1 MSRRGPEPTPA
12 GEGDAVL
19 GGAARD
25 DVAVFVTGGASGIG
39 AAVALLAAER
49 GARVAVV
56 DADAD
61 GAEATA
67 QAARDRG
74 APAALALGADVRD
87 ETQLEAALARC
98 TAELGLPAAVLANA
112 GIEVN
117 RPAHALA
124 LHDWE
129 RVLAVNLTGAFLT
142 ARLAIRR
149 LLDAGRPGSVV
160 CTSSPSAFVGHAGG
174 GNAAYGASKGGLS
187 AMVRSLAI
195 DYAGDGIRVNAVV
208 PGATDTPILLAGVP
222 AAERAREHA
231 RLTAA
236 AREQIPL
243 GRMAAPAEIARAVL
257 WLWSD
262 DSSYVTGS
270 HLVCDGGLMAKSANT
285 F

>member
-1 MSRRGPEPTPA
+1 MEAGPEPARA
-12 GEGDAVL
+12 GASPG
-19 GGAARD
+19 RD
-25 DVAVFVTGGASGIG
+25 DVAFVTGGASGIG
-39 AAVALLAAER
+39 SAVALLAAER

-67 QAARDRG
+67 RAARERG

-87 ETQLEAALARC
+87 EAQLDAALARC
-98 TAELGLPAAVLANA
+98 AEELGVATAVLANA

-117 RPAHALA
+117 GPAHRLA
-124 LHDWE
+124 LSDWE

-142 ARLAIRR
+142 ARLAIGR
-149 LLDAGRPGSVV
+149 LLEAGRAGSVV

-174 GNAAYGASKGGLS
+174 GNAAYGASKGGIS

-222 AAERAREHA
+222 AGERERTHA
-231 RLTAA
+231 RLVAA
-236 AREQIPL
+236 AAEQIPL
-243 GRMAAPAEIARAVL
+243 GRMAAPAEVARAVL
-257 WLWSD
+257 WLWSPE
-262 DSSYVTGS
+262 SSYVTGS
-270 HLVCDGGLMAKSANT
+270 HLICDGGLMAKSANT